1 MSNIFKKYCL
11 LNKFIY
17 ISIGATHLLVSLS
30 TIKLTLTFT
39 GQVIVKNFMPKSH
52 LSPKP
57 LVIFEQKK

>member
-1 MSNIFKKYCL
+1 CL

-30 TIKLTLTFT
+30 TIKLTLTFH